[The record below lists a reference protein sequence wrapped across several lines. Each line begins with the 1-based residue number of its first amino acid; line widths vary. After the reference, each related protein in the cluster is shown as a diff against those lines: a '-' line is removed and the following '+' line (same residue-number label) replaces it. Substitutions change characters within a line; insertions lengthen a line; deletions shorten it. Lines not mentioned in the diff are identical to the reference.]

1 MFRKLLGAVLTL
13 ALLAGLSQAQA
24 PKKDAKDKP
33 TAGRAAKEFTGKVK
47 SVDPTRMTI
56 TITAAGGRDMTFKVT
71 DTTAIVG
78 PRGGVSAE
86 RLKDDRLGRGKEV
99 TVVPTADGKGA
110 KEVRLGFRDTE
121 PATGKDKKK
130 DK

>member
-1 MFRKLLGAVLTL
+1 MNRKLLVDVLTM
-13 ALLAGLSQAQA
+13 ALLAGLSPAQA

-56 TITAAGGRDMTFKVT
+56 TITAEGGRDMTFRVT
-71 DTTAIVG
+71 NATAIVG

-99 TVVPTADGKGA
+99 TVVPTTDGTGA
-110 KEVRLGFRDTE
+110 KEVRLGFRDTA
-121 PATGKDKKK
+121 PTGKDKKK
-130 DK
+130 ER